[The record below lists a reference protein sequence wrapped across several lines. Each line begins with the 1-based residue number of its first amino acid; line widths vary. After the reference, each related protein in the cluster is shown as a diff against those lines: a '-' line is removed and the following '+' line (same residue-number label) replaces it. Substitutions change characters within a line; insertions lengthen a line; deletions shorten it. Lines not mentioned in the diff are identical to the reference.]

1 MTEEAKLTA
10 VAQRQANPVQRF
22 VDAMGAPQM
31 QKRIASVLPKHL
43 TPERMIKIAVSAISR
58 NPLLLQCTTESVMK
72 SVIIAS
78 ELGLELNGTLGH
90 AYLVPFKNNKKNPDG
105 TWTTTYEAQFIPG
118 YKGMVELARRSG
130 FVLGVQ
136 ARAVYENDKFSY
148 EYGLHPKLAHTPCD
162 SGDPGKLVRVYAV
175 AYYKD
180 DYSEFTVLNL
190 PEVER
195 HRARSK
201 AKDSGPWVT
210 DYEAMALKTAVRVLM
225 KLSPQSPELARA
237 IEVEERGERGEVG
250 LSDLGFASQLDNLDD
265 AQYTEVPK
273 TRTDE
278 LREKVAATSNGNG
291 STTGS
296 GKADVLL
303 EIKSYAQAFHAKFGE
318 KRTERASY
326 ELWTGTPGADE
337 RYLVDVLTLDGL
349 AAVLRNAAEDAQS
362 NGVKIAD

>member
-1 MTEEAKLTA
+1 MTDEAKTAA
-10 VAQRQANPVQRF
+10 VAKRQENPVQRF
-22 VDAMGAPQM
+22 VDHLSTPQM
-31 QKRIASVLPKHL
+31 QKRIASVLPRHM

-72 SVIIAS
+72 SVIISS
-78 ELGLELNGTLGH
+78 ELGLELNGSLGH
-90 AYLVPFKNNKKNPDG
+90 AYLVPFKNNKKNGDG
-105 TWTTTYEAQFIPG
+105 WTSVHEAQLIVG

-130 FVLGVQ
+130 SVLGVQ

-148 EYGLHPKLAHTPCD
+148 EYGLHPKLSHTPCD
-162 SGDPGKLVRVYAV
+162 SGDPGKLIRVYAV
-175 AYYKD
+175 AYYKN

-190 PEVER
+190 PEVDR
-195 HRARSK
+195 HRAKSK

-265 AQYTEVPK
+265 AQYTELPK

-278 LREKVAATSNGNG
+278 LREKIAPASNG
-291 STTGS
+291 SSTTTGS
-296 GKADVLL
+296 GLADVLL
-303 EIKSYAQAFHAKFGE
+303 EIKAYAKAFHEKFGE
-318 KRTERASY
+318 KRREVMSY
-326 ELWTGTPGADE
+326 GQWAGVDGCDELYLANHCSLETLADI
-337 RYLVDVLTLDGL
+337 
-349 AAVLRNAAEDAQS
+349 LRNASEDAQI
-362 NGVKIAD
+362 NGVKLSD